1 MLQMLILTVCAVL
14 LVYENASPALDTTVD
29 DIERG
34 IIYSDKGAP
43 GEQRL
48 VDAKTKKP
56 LEDETHQQQPP
67 TPMQQS
73 SPFDTAMQGGSP
85 FDTPMLGGS
94 PFDTPMLGGS
104 QFDGPML
111 GGSQFGPPAPQP
123 MQQAPQGP
131 QQQTSGEQ
139 SRVGF
144 PLQLLGWLGI
154 LGVAVWSIFAG

>member
-14 LVYENASPALDTTVD
+14 LVYEKASPALDTTVD

-56 LEDETHQQQPP
+56 LADETQQQQPP
-67 TPMQQS
+67 APMR
-73 SPFDTAMQGGSP
+73 QGGSP
-85 FDTPMLGGS
+85 FDTPMQGGS
-94 PFDTPMLGGS
+94 PFDT
-104 QFDGPML
+104 PML

-123 MQQAPQGP
+123 MQQAPQEI
-131 QQQTSGEQ
+131 QTSGEQ

>member
-1 MLQMLILTVCAVL
+1 MLQILILTVCAVL

-48 VDAKTKKP
+48 VNAKTKKP
-56 LEDETHQQQPP
+56 LADETPQQPA
-67 TPMQQS
+67 TSMQQGD
-73 SPFDTAMQGGSP
+73 SPFDGPMQGGSP
-85 FDTPMLGGS
+85 FDGPMQ
-94 PFDTPMLGGS
+94 GGS
-104 QFDGPML
+104 QFVPTTP
-111 GGSQFGPPAPQP
+111 QPVQQAAPQE
-123 MQQAPQGP
+123 PQP
-131 QQQTSGEQ
+131 QTSGEQ

-154 LGVAVWSIFAG
+154 LGVAVWSIFAS

>member
-34 IIYSDKGAP
+34 IIYSDEGAP

-56 LEDETHQQQPP
+56 LADETQQQQPP

-73 SPFDTAMQGGSP
+73 SPFDTPMQGGSP
-85 FDTPMLGGS
+85 
-94 PFDTPMLGGS
+94 
-104 QFDGPML
+104 
-111 GGSQFGPPAPQP
+111 FGPPAPQP
-123 MQQAPQGP
+123 MQQAPQEP

-154 LGVAVWSIFAG
+154 LGVAVWSIFAS

>member
-34 IIYSDKGAP
+34 IIYSDEGAP

-56 LEDETHQQQPP
+56 LADETQQQQPP

-73 SPFDTAMQGGSP
+73 SPFDTPMQGGSP
-85 FDTPMLGGS
+85 FGTPMQGGS
-94 PFDTPMLGGS
+94 P
-104 QFDGPML
+104 
-111 GGSQFGPPAPQP
+111 FGPPAPQP
-123 MQQAPQGP
+123 MQQAPQEP

-154 LGVAVWSIFAG
+154 LGVAVWSIFAS

>member
-56 LEDETHQQQPP
+56 LEDETQQQPTP
-67 TPMQQS
+67 PMQQ
-73 SPFDTAMQGGSP
+73 GSP
-85 FDTPMLGGS
+85 FDTPMQGGS
-94 PFDTPMLGGS
+94 P
-104 QFDGPML
+104 FDGPML

>member
-56 LEDETHQQQPP
+56 LADETQQQPP

-73 SPFDTAMQGGSP
+73 SPFDATMQDGSP
-85 FDTPMLGGS
+85 FDTPMLGV
-94 PFDTPMLGGS
+94 
-104 QFDGPML
+104 
-111 GGSQFGPPAPQP
+111 SQFGPPAPQP
-123 MQQAPQGP
+123 IQQAPQEP

-154 LGVAVWSIFAG
+154 LGVAVWSIFAS

>member
-56 LEDETHQQQPP
+56 LADETQQQQPP
-67 TPMQQS
+67 APMQ
-73 SPFDTAMQGGSP
+73 QGGSP
-85 FDTPMLGGS
+85 FDT
-94 PFDTPMLGGS
+94 
-104 QFDGPML
+104 PML

>member
-34 IIYSDKGAP
+34 IIYSDEGAP

-56 LEDETHQQQPP
+56 LADETQQQQPP

-73 SPFDTAMQGGSP
+73 SPFDTPMQGGSP
-85 FDTPMLGGS
+85 FDTPMQGGS
-94 PFDTPMLGGS
+94 PY
-104 QFDGPML
+104 
-111 GGSQFGPPAPQP
+111 GPPAPQP
-123 MQQAPQGP
+123 MQQEP

>member
-48 VDAKTKKP
+48 VNAKTKKP
-56 LEDETHQQQPP
+56 LEDETRQQAAS
-67 TPMQQS
+67 PMQQGG
-73 SPFDTAMQGGSP
+73 PFDGPMQGGSPLDTPMQGGSP
-85 FDTPMLGGS
+85 FD
-94 PFDTPMLGGS
+94 
-104 QFDGPML
+104 GPMQ
-111 GGSQFGPPAPQP
+111 GGSQFGPPTPQP
-123 MQQAPQGP
+123 MQQATQES
-131 QQQTSGEQ
+131 QIQTSGEQ

-154 LGVAVWSIFAG
+154 LGVAVWSIFAS

>member
-56 LEDETHQQQPP
+56 LADETQQQP
-67 TPMQQS
+67 TP
-73 SPFDTAMQGGSP
+73 PMQGGSP
-85 FDTPMLGGS
+85 FDAPMQGSS
-94 PFDTPMLGGS
+94 PFDTPMQGGS
-104 QFDGPML
+104 PFDGPML

>member
-56 LEDETHQQQPP
+56 LADETQQQQPP
-67 TPMQQS
+67 APMH
-73 SPFDTAMQGGSP
+73 QGGSP
-85 FDTPMLGGS
+85 FDTPMQGGS
-94 PFDTPMLGGS
+94 PFDT
-104 QFDGPML
+104 PML

>member
-56 LEDETHQQQPP
+56 LADETQQQ
-67 TPMQQS
+67 Q
-73 SPFDTAMQGGSP
+73 QGGST
-85 FDTPMLGGS
+85 FDTPMQGGG
-94 PFDTPMLGGS
+94 PFDT
-104 QFDGPML
+104 PML

-123 MQQAPQGP
+123 MQQAPQGS

-154 LGVAVWSIFAG
+154 LGVAVWSIFAS

>member
-56 LEDETHQQQPP
+56 LADETQQQQPP
-67 TPMQQS
+67 TPMQQ
-73 SPFDTAMQGGSP
+73 GGSP
-85 FDTPMLGGS
+85 FDTPMQGGS
-94 PFDTPMLGGS
+94 SFDT
-104 QFDGPML
+104 PML

>member
-1 MLQMLILTVCAVL
+1 MLQILILTVCAVL

-48 VDAKTKKP
+48 VNAKTKKP
-56 LEDETHQQQPP
+56 LADETPQQQPA
-67 TPMQQS
+67 TPMQQG
-73 SPFDTAMQGGSP
+73 SPFDTPMQGGSP
-85 FDTPMLGGS
+85 FDTPMQGGS
-94 PFDTPMLGGS
+94 PFGTPMQGAS
-104 QFDGPML
+104 P
-111 GGSQFGPPAPQP
+111 FGPPTPQP
-123 MQQAPQGP
+123 MQQAASQER
-131 QQQTSGEQ
+131 TSGEQ

>member
-56 LEDETHQQQPP
+56 LADETPQQQPA
-67 TPMQQS
+67 
-73 SPFDTAMQGGSP
+73 SPMQGGSP
-85 FDTPMLGGS
+85 FDTPMQGGS
-94 PFDTPMLGGS
+94 PFDTPMQGGS
-104 QFDGPML
+104 P
-111 GGSQFGPPAPQP
+111 FGPPPPQP
-123 MQQAPQGP
+123 MQQAPQEP

>member
-56 LEDETHQQQPP
+56 LADETQQQQPP
-67 TPMQQS
+67 APMQ
-73 SPFDTAMQGGSP
+73 QGGSP
-85 FDTPMLGGS
+85 FDTPMQGGS
-94 PFDTPMLGGS
+94 PFDT
-104 QFDGPML
+104 PML

-123 MQQAPQGP
+123 MQQAPQEP

>member
-56 LEDETHQQQPP
+56 LADETSQQQPA
-67 TPMQQS
+67 
-73 SPFDTAMQGGSP
+73 SPMQGGSP
-85 FDTPMLGGS
+85 FDAPMQGSS
-94 PFDTPMLGGS
+94 PFDTPMQGS
-104 QFDGPML
+104 SP
-111 GGSQFGPPAPQP
+111 FGPPSPQP
-123 MQQAPQGP
+123 MQQAPQEP

>member
-56 LEDETHQQQPP
+56 LADETQQQQPP

-73 SPFDTAMQGGSP
+73 SPFDAPMQGGSP

-94 PFDTPMLGGS
+94 
-104 QFDGPML
+104 
-111 GGSQFGPPAPQP
+111 QFGPPAPQP
-123 MQQAPQGP
+123 IQQASQEP

-154 LGVAVWSIFAG
+154 LGVAVWSIFAS

>member
-56 LEDETHQQQPP
+56 LADETQQQQPP

-73 SPFDTAMQGGSP
+73 SPFDAPMQGGSP

-94 PFDTPMLGGS
+94 
-104 QFDGPML
+104 
-111 GGSQFGPPAPQP
+111 QFGPPASQP
-123 MQQAPQGP
+123 IQQAPQEP

-154 LGVAVWSIFAG
+154 LGVAVWSIFAS

>member
-34 IIYSDKGAP
+34 IIYSDEGAP

-48 VDAKTKKP
+48 VGAKTKKP
-56 LEDETHQQQPP
+56 LEGETQQQPP

-73 SPFDTAMQGGSP
+73 SPFDTPMQQSSP
-85 FDTPMLGGS
+85 FDTPMQGGS
-94 PFDTPMLGGS
+94 P
-104 QFDGPML
+104 
-111 GGSQFGPPAPQP
+111 FGPPAPQP
-123 MQQAPQGP
+123 MQQAPQEP

>member
-56 LEDETHQQQPP
+56 LADETQQQQPSA
-67 TPMQQS
+67 PMQQG
-73 SPFDTAMQGGSP
+73 SPFDATMQGGSP
-85 FDTPMLGGS
+85 FDTPMQGS
-94 PFDTPMLGGS
+94 SP
-104 QFDGPML
+104 FDGPMQ
-111 GGSQFGPPAPQP
+111 GGSPYGPPAPQP
-123 MQQAPQGP
+123 MHQEP

-154 LGVAVWSIFAG
+154 LGVAVWSIFTS

>member
-56 LEDETHQQQPP
+56 LADETQRQQPP
-67 TPMQQS
+67 APMQQGG
-73 SPFDTAMQGGSP
+73 SPFDTPMQGGSP
-85 FDTPMLGGS
+85 FDTPM
-94 PFDTPMLGGS
+94 
-104 QFDGPML
+104 Q

>member
-56 LEDETHQQQPP
+56 LEDETQQQPP
-67 TPMQQS
+67 APVQ
-73 SPFDTAMQGGSP
+73 QGGSP
-85 FDTPMLGGS
+85 FDTPMQGGS
-94 PFDTPMLGGS
+94 PFDT
-104 QFDGPML
+104 PML

>member
-56 LEDETHQQQPP
+56 LEDETQQRQPP
-67 TPMQQS
+67 ASMQQS
-73 SPFDTAMQGGSP
+73 SPFDTPMQGGSP

-94 PFDTPMLGGS
+94 
-104 QFDGPML
+104 
-111 GGSQFGPPAPQP
+111 QFGPPSPQP
-123 MQQAPQGP
+123 MQQEP

>member
-56 LEDETHQQQPP
+56 LADETQRQQPP
-67 TPMQQS
+67 APMQ
-73 SPFDTAMQGGSP
+73 QGGSP
-85 FDTPMLGGS
+85 FDTPMQGGS
-94 PFDTPMLGGS
+94 PFDT
-104 QFDGPML
+104 PML

-123 MQQAPQGP
+123 MQQAPQEP

>member
-56 LEDETHQQQPP
+56 LADETPQQQPA
-67 TPMQQS
+67 
-73 SPFDTAMQGGSP
+73 SPMQGGSP
-85 FDTPMLGGS
+85 FDAPMQGSS
-94 PFDTPMLGGS
+94 PFDTPMQGSSPFEGGS
-104 QFDGPML
+104 PY
-111 GGSQFGPPAPQP
+111 GPPAPQ
-123 MQQAPQGP
+123 P

>member
-56 LEDETHQQQPP
+56 LADETQQQQPP
-67 TPMQQS
+67 ATMQ
-73 SPFDTAMQGGSP
+73 QGGSP
-85 FDTPMLGGS
+85 FDTPMQGGS
-94 PFDTPMLGGS
+94 PFDTS
-104 QFDGPML
+104 ML

-123 MQQAPQGP
+123 MQQSPREI
-131 QQQTSGEQ
+131 QTSGEQ

>member
-56 LEDETHQQQPP
+56 LEDETQQQQPP
-67 TPMQQS
+67 TPMQQ
-73 SPFDTAMQGGSP
+73 GGSP
-85 FDTPMLGGS
+85 FDTPMQGGS
-94 PFDTPMLGGS
+94 P
-104 QFDGPML
+104 FDGPML

>member
-56 LEDETHQQQPP
+56 LADETQQQQPP
-67 TPMQQS
+67 APTQ
-73 SPFDTAMQGGSP
+73 QGGSP
-85 FDTPMLGGS
+85 FDTPMQGGS
-94 PFDTPMLGGS
+94 PFDT
-104 QFDGPML
+104 PML